1 MNPPQFFSVTPVWN
15 NEETIFECLTALDE
29 FVDVL
34 IVCEGMWIGYDGEV
48 RSTDNTINEIVPFI
62 KTAKHEVIFMML
74 PEPKHQYEVRN
85 AMINAVPTDSWF
97 IVMDSDEICSVHPTQ
112 DKIKELFNNNSLDA
126 KASNLKGYCIRTYD
140 EVQGD
145 IVTGHLMD
153 MPKIWRK
160 VNGLQYTKNHR
171 YMEVN
176 GVPVI
181 YNTKDF
187 PATDFCFRHQ
197 GNYKK
202 TRQQAEAYK
211 NWLVNWEPFP

>member
-1 MNPPQFFSVTPVWN
+1 MNLPQFYSVTPVWN
-15 NEETIFECLTALDE
+15 NEETIFECLTALDN
-29 FVDVL
+29 FVDKLV
-34 IVCEGMWIGYDGEV
+34 VCEGKWIGYDGEV
-48 RSTDNTINEIVPFI
+48 RSTDNTINEIVRFT

-74 PEPKHQYEVRN
+74 PEPMHQYEVRN
-85 AMINAVPTDSWF
+85 FMIGAVPTDSWF
-97 IVMDSDEICSVHPTQ
+97 IVMDSDEICMAFQTQ
-112 DKIKELFNNNSLDA
+112 DYIKQLLNQD
-126 KASNLKGYCIRTYD
+126 KKGFYIRTYD

-176 GVPVI
+176 GEPVI
-181 YNTKDF
+181 YNTRDF
-187 PATDFCFRHQ
+187 PAAEFCFRHQ
-197 GNYKK
+197 GTFKK

-211 NWLVNWEPFP
+211 NWLVTWEPFP

>member
-1 MNPPQFFSVTPVWN
+1 LNPPQFFSVTPVWN
-15 NEETIFECLTALDE
+15 NEETIFECLTALDN
-29 FVDVL
+29 FVDKL
-34 IVCEGMWIGYDGEV
+34 IICEGKWIGYDGEV
-48 RSTDNTINEIVPFI
+48 RSTDNTINEIVRFI

-97 IVMDSDEICSVHPTQ
+97 IVMDSDEICMAYETQ
-112 DKIKELFNNNSLDA
+112 DKINQLLNEDK
-126 KASNLKGYCIRTYD
+126 KGYCIRTYD

-176 GVPVI
+176 GEPVI

-197 GNYKK
+197 GAYKK

-211 NWLVNWEPFP
+211 NWLINWEPYP

>member
-1 MNPPQFFSVTPVWN
+1 LNPPQFFSVTPVWN
-15 NEETIFECLTALDE
+15 NEETIFECLTALDN
-29 FVDVL
+29 FVDKL
-34 IVCEGMWIGYDGEV
+34 IICEGMWIGYDGEV
-48 RSTDNTINEIVPFI
+48 RSTDNTINEIVRFI

-97 IVMDSDEICSVHPTQ
+97 IVMDSDELNE
-112 DKIKELFNNNSLDA
+112 DK
-126 KASNLKGYCIRTYD
+126 KGYCIRTYD

-176 GVPVI
+176 GEPVI

-197 GNYKK
+197 GAYKK

-211 NWLVNWEPFP
+211 NWLINWEPYP

>member
-1 MNPPQFFSVTPVWN
+1 LNPPLFYSVTPIWN
-15 NEETIFECLTALDE
+15 NEETIFECLTALDN
-29 FVDVL
+29 FVDKLV
-34 IVCEGMWIGYDGEV
+34 VCEGKWIGYEGDV
-48 RSTDNTINEIVPFI
+48 RSTDNTINEIVRFI

-85 AMINAVPTDSWF
+85 LMISAVPTDSWF
-97 IVMDSDEICSVHPTQ
+97 IVMDSDEICMAFPTQ
-112 DKIKELFNNNSLDA
+112 DYIKQLFNQN
-126 KASNLKGYCIRTYD
+126 KKGFCIRTYD

-171 YMEVN
+171 YLEVN

-187 PATDFCFRHQ
+187 PATEFCFRHQ